1 MKAKDKRQTMA
12 RPTDVGSPA
21 LTCEA
26 AKGKSEAAGRGVM
39 LNTPGV
45 ATSSTVQAESRARGF
60 SLVELMVA
68 MISFMIIGGAVVLL
82 LGKSQTIFRAEQG
95 VSEMDQNAR
104 LMMDFLTRDIQQ
116 SKENGLGLGQR
127 FRTIYSKDAA
137 DGKTDEVTIITADT
151 QSKIPSGTLPLVAGS
166 PRPFSVYEHYVEL
179 LPGGATRLRVA
190 DIASAITA
198 NEEFVITATRAD
210 GSLQFDFIK
219 ARGAKVTQD
228 GLLGL
233 SFDTVEHPG
242 VTPEVPF
249 GVEYENGRF
258 TLRPVT
264 IKRYFVDRQN
274 KEHPTFTL
282 SVNDGKPITIAR
294 NVVGFQLRYLEVR
307 DGETDG
313 SWVKQ
318 QSISRQF
325 KTQAIE
331 VTMTART
338 EIKNDDKAE
347 RLVTL
352 ASVVRPRLT
361 PGGNFGSSP
370 GSGNPSSP
378 GSPGDGSSGPGGG
391 YGGGDP
397 GGNGGSGT
405 SGGQPRGYDAN
416 GNPVDGNGGRDGVGS
431 DGIQRRTRYL
441 GRKPKLHERLNPR
454 PGETG
459 GLDSSYPNQ

>member
-1 MKAKDKRQTMA
+1 MRRAAMKAKGKRQK
-12 RPTDVGSPA
+12 
-21 LTCEA
+21 
-26 AKGKSEAAGRGVM
+26 AKGKRQEG
-39 LNTPGV
+39 
-45 ATSSTVQAESRARGF
+45 GF

-68 MISFMIIGGAVVLL
+68 MTVCLVIGGAVALL

-127 FRTIYSKDAA
+127 FRTIYSKDGA

-151 QSKIPSGTLPLVAGS
+151 QSKIPTGTLPLVAGWS
-166 PRPFSVYEHYVEL
+166 SPFSVTERYVEL
-179 LPGGATRLRVA
+179 LPGGSTRLKVA
-190 DIASAITA
+190 DIASAISP
-198 NEEFVITATRAD
+198 NEEFVITVTRPD

-219 ARGAKVTQD
+219 ALAAQVTRG
-228 GLLGL
+228 GYLGL
-233 SFDTVEHPG
+233 SFDTVDHPG

-249 GVEYENGRF
+249 GSDYENGGF
-258 TLRPVT
+258 TLRPVI

-274 KEHPTFTL
+274 KEHPLFTL

-294 NVVGFQLRYLEVR
+294 NVVAFQLRYLEVR

-313 SWVKQ
+313 NWGKQ
-318 QSISRQF
+318 QSIAREL

-338 EIKNDDKAE
+338 EIKNDDKDE

-361 PGGNFGSSP
+361 PGGDFGSAS
-370 GSGNPSSP
+370 GGNPSSP
-378 GSPGDGSSGPGGG
+378 GGGPGNGGGPGGGPGG

-397 GGNGGSGT
+397 GGRGGRGT
-405 SGGQPRGYDAN
+405 SGGQP
-416 GNPVDGNGGRDGVGS
+416 
-431 DGIQRRTRYL
+431 
-441 GRKPKLHERLNPR
+441 
-454 PGETG
+454 
-459 GLDSSYPNQ
+459 

>member
-1 MKAKDKRQTMA
+1 MKVKGKRQK
-12 RPTDVGSPA
+12 
-21 LTCEA
+21 
-26 AKGKSEAAGRGVM
+26 AKGKNQAAQQYVM
-39 LNTPGV
+39 LITTRDAG
-45 ATSSTVQAESRARGF
+45 ASAMHGDHGARGF
-60 SLVELMVA
+60 SLVELMIAMVA
-68 MISFMIIGGAVVLL
+68 FLIIGGAVVLL

-127 FRTIYSKDAA
+127 FRTIYSKDGA
-137 DGKTDEVTIITADT
+137 DGKTDEVTIVTADT
-151 QSKIPSGTLPLVAGS
+151 QSKIPTGTLPLVAGS
-166 PRPFSVYEHYVEL
+166 SRPFSVSEHYVEL
-179 LPGGATRLRVA
+179 LPGGASRLKVA
-190 DIASAITA
+190 DIAAAIA
-198 NEEFVITATRAD
+198 PNEEFVITATRPD
-210 GSLQFDFIK
+210 GTLQFDFIK
-219 ARGAKVTQD
+219 AHGARVTQE

-233 SFDTVEHPG
+233 SFDTVDHPG
-242 VTPEVPF
+242 VTPEIAF
-249 GVEYENGRF
+249 GAEYENGGY

-282 SVNDGKPITIAR
+282 SVNGGTPITIAR
-294 NVVGFQLRYLEVR
+294 NVVAFQLRYLEVR
-307 DGETDG
+307 EGETDG
-313 SWVKQ
+313 NWVKQ

-361 PGGNFGSSP
+361 PGGNFGSAAS
-370 GSGNPSSP
+370 GGNGVGGNPSSP
-378 GSPGDGSSGPGGG
+378 GGPGDVGAGGGPGG

-397 GGNGGSGT
+397 GGYGNS
-405 SGGQPRGYDAN
+405 SGQPRGYDAD
-416 GNPVDGNGGRDGVGS
+416 GNPVDGNGGGNGFGD
-431 DGIQRRTRYL
+431 DGIRRRTRYI

-454 PGETG
+454 PGE
-459 GLDSSYPNQ
+459 SSYSNQ